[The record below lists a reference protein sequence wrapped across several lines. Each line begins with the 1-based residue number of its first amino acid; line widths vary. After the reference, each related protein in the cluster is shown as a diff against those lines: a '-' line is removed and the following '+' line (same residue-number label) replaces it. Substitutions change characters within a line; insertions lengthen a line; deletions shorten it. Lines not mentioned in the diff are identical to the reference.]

1 MLGLEGSTPEGVEVE
16 RIDARLEGIRAAG
29 RLHLLGTH
37 PIAFREKEH
46 LLMYRRESL
55 PFHPNGMRFTA
66 YDAAGQTLRARVYY
80 SVGGGFVVD
89 ESAVGADR
97 IVPDRTPLRFPFT
110 TAAQLLEHCEANEL
124 SISEVMLENEKAWRS
139 EAEIHDGLLHI
150 WQVMQDCVRR
160 GATNEGVM
168 PGGLKVKRRAAGL
181 YRKLSS
187 SPEANLRDPLT
198 VLDWISFYAL
208 AVNEENASGG
218 RVVTAPTNGAAGIIP
233 AVLHYYTRF

>member
-1 MLGLEGSTPEGVEVE
+1 MSISVFDLFKIGIGPSSSHTVGPMRAARQFAAGLRDEGLLEQVATVKAELYGSLAATGKGHGSDKAIMLGLEGSTPEGVEVE

-97 IVPDRTPLRFPFT
+97 IVPDRT
-110 TAAQLLEHCEANEL
+110 
-124 SISEVMLENEKAWRS
+124 
-139 EAEIHDGLLHI
+139 
-150 WQVMQDCVRR
+150 
-160 GATNEGVM
+160 
-168 PGGLKVKRRAAGL
+168 
-181 YRKLSS
+181 
-187 SPEANLRDPLT
+187 
-198 VLDWISFYAL
+198 
-208 AVNEENASGG
+208 
-218 RVVTAPTNGAAGIIP
+218 
-233 AVLHYYTRF
+233 